1 MIAETQDRQAA
12 TVVIDLT
19 EREVLRV
26 TSVRDISRLCEC
38 TWMPVYVRRRVGRM
52 GSVPGVAGLPFPRE
66 AAVKMLKMLRA
77 RLRPLRVPDDG
88 APLDVG
94 EMRVF
99 LALSAAWKDKAGT
112 RAVVTWERHSGIRA
126 NRRWLP

>member
-1 MIAETQDRQAA
+1 M
-12 TVVIDLT
+12 LT
-19 EREVLRV
+19 
-26 TSVRDISRLCEC
+26 
-38 TWMPVYVRRRVGRM
+38 
-52 GSVPGVAGLPFPRE
+52 
-66 AAVKMLKMLRA
+66 MLRA

-88 APLDVG
+88 TPLDVG

-112 RAVVTWERHSGIRA
+112 RAVAGRGRHSEIRA